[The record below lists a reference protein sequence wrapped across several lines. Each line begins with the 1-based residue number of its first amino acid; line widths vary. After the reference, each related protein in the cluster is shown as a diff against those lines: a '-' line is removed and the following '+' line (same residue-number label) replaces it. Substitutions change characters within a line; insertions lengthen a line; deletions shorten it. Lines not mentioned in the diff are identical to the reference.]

1 MTRRGRQHVDELVQ
15 RLGLPLM
22 VKIPDGAQGRDLAMA
37 GDDIQLAR
45 LLDEGL
51 ARSALLLVQS
61 RIPAEFDWRIG
72 FLDGSPLF
80 ACRRYRP
87 EPGNRIRRRKHPST

>member
-1 MTRRGRQHVDELVQ
+1 
-15 RLGLPLM
+15 
-22 VKIPDGAQGRDLAMA
+22 MA
-37 GDDIQLAR
+37 SDDIQLAR

>member
-1 MTRRGRQHVDELVQ
+1 MASDET
-15 RLGLPLM
+15 
-22 VKIPDGAQGRDLAMA
+22 
-37 GDDIQLAR
+37 QLAR

-51 ARSALLLVQS
+51 GRSALLLVQS

-87 EPGNRIRRRKHPST
+87 EPGNRIRRRPRSRSGVAALQCPRGQADRPG